1 MPIKNGVVFHVND
14 GDAETVWTCRLSG
27 KNELTFDQVR
37 KYYNFQIT
45 RPKSEISLSVCSLE
59 SNLSNGVT
67 FYFLRTSEDFKISF
81 LEVDQVRLPYKL
93 LFTEGKN
100 EVFISVCSLESRLLN
115 GATF

>member
-1 MPIKNGVVFHVND
+1 MAFLLSLYTHTYTLHTLYVQKRVKIAYKENFNNIQLKTMPIKNGVVFHVND

-37 KYYNFQIT
+37 KPYNFQIT

-67 FYFLRTSEDFKISF
+67 FFFLSTSGF
-81 LEVDQVRLPYKL
+81 
-93 LFTEGKN
+93 
-100 EVFISVCSLESRLLN
+100 
-115 GATF
+115 

>member
-37 KYYNFQIT
+37 KSYNFQIT

-67 FYFLRTSEDFKISF
+67 FYFLRTSGF
-81 LEVDQVRLPYKL
+81 
-93 LFTEGKN
+93 
-100 EVFISVCSLESRLLN
+100 
-115 GATF
+115 